1 MSEAEKAA
9 LEAELRTLSDQEV
22 VRRMNAAPVESEE
35 FEIIVAEAERR
46 NLDG

>member
-1 MSEAEKAA
+1 MTEAEKDA
-9 LEAELRTLSDQEV
+9 LEAELRALSDREV

-35 FEIIVAEAERR
+35 FEIIVGEAERR